1 MKGYGIFSKLNSG
14 NFDIILNYIK
24 TNKFD
29 RVLILSSKS
38 IVLLNEVNQFIIDL
52 NDITEVE
59 IFSNIRPNAPTSD
72 LDIIVKTYVRPS
84 LIIGIGGGSVLDSA
98 KALSVGWG
106 GIDTCF
112 SAYLNGSA
120 KLYSNKITM
129 VAVPTTAGTG
139 SELSY
144 GAILYDEINN
154 FKGGIRSQLMV
165 PELVLI
171 YPELYKHLQFKS
183 KAEVGF
189 DCLSHAIETFLSR
202 QSNDFVK
209 YQSIYAI
216 VNIFKNLYKSINN
229 DLNSI
234 KSMALTSSFMGVNL
248 AQSTTCLPHRIQ
260 YALGPLSNSS
270 HAVGIIIL
278 YKGWLEIVSKT
289 SEFNNLSKILSDF
302 NIDLMFEI
310 SNLKNKL
317 DINYSLFDLGVTE
330 MDFDYLI
337 KNTKG
342 NLGDDPSYV
351 SNETIFKILHNS
363 L

>member
-1 MKGYGIFSKLNSG
+1 MKGYGILSKLNSG
-14 NFDIILNYIK
+14 NFDILLNYIK
-24 TNKFD
+24 INRFD

-38 IVLLNEVNQFIIDL
+38 IILLNEVNKFVV
-52 NDITEVE
+52 DIKEIVEVE
-59 IFSNIRPNAPTSD
+59 IFSNIRPNAPTID
-72 LDIIVKTYVRPS
+72 LDIIVKKYKRPS

-120 KLYSNKITM
+120 KIQSKKITM

-144 GAILYDEINN
+144 GAILYDEVNN

-171 YPELYKHLQFKS
+171 YPELYKYANYKL

-189 DCLSHAIETFLSR
+189 DCLSHAIETYLSR

-209 YQSIYAI
+209 YQSVIAI
-216 VNIFKNLYKSINN
+216 VNVFKNLNKSINN

-234 KSMALTSSFMGVNL
+234 KSMALTSTFMGVNL
-248 AQSTTCLPHRIQ
+248 ANSTTCLPHRIQ

-278 YKGWLEIVSKT
+278 YKGWLENISKT
-289 SEFNNLSKILSDF
+289 NEFDNLSKTLLDF
-302 NIDLMFEI
+302 DIDLIVEI
-310 SNLKNKL
+310 SKLKK
-317 DINYSLFDLGVTE
+317 YT
-330 MDFDYLI
+330 
-337 KNTKG
+337 
-342 NLGDDPSYV
+342 
-351 SNETIFKILHNS
+351 
-363 L
+363 